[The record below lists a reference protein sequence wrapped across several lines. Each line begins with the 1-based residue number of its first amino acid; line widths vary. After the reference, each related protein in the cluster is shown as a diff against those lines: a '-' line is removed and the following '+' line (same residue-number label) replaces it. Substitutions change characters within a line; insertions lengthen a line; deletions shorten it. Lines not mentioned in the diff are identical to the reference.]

1 MSRKLGELLVAEG
14 RISEAVLA
22 RALELQGTQSR
33 GLRLGAILLRW
44 GLVSEKA
51 LLDSLGRVHKC
62 PAVSWDTLSKATQD
76 ALNLLSAAQSKRLAA
91 VPYALDKKTVQ
102 VAFANPSDL
111 AAVDEVGSITRC
123 RVIVHVTSEVRL
135 LQAQQRFYQRP
146 LPRDVWTILQ
156 KIEHPA
162 AARKAPA
169 RAAASKL
176 TPRPI
181 TLPAA
186 LQGAA
191 PLAGALPEKAAPP
204 PELVPPS
211 LWIEATEESARAA
224 ETCQYPAGESGEDTV
239 RVDSSVEDLFEPA
252 PAIPPLESLTVAV
265 ESGDE
270 QNVPVL
276 HVASAEIAANF
287 EHLALEELLGERL
300 DPFADETPLT
310 EFIEQAL
317 AFYEAQPAFQSALNA
332 LDVGPVEDLEI
343 EVEEEPPTPPAPEAP
358 SMATSEAPSMASSSD
373 SKPEVP
379 SVASGFDSK
388 PEAPSMASGFDSTH
402 PSLRRGQ
409 RSEARPN

>member
-1 MSRKLGELLVAEG
+1 MGRKLGELLVAEG

-22 RALELQGTQSR
+22 RALELQGTQAR

-44 GLVSEKA
+44 GLVTEKA

-62 PAVSWDTLSKATQD
+62 PTVNWDTLSTATQD

-91 VPYALDKKTVQ
+91 VPYALDKKTVH

-111 AAVDEVGSITRC
+111 AAVDEVGSITRR
-123 RVIVHVTSEVRL
+123 RVIVTVTSEVRL

-162 AARKAPA
+162 PARKAAA
-169 RAAASKL
+169 RAVAAPKP
-176 TPRPI
+176 TPRPV

-191 PLAGALPEKAAPP
+191 PLAGAAFQEKAPPP

-211 LWIEATEESARAA
+211 LWIEATQESARDIEACAYPAA
-224 ETCQYPAGESGEDTV
+224 ESNEDAV
-239 RVDSSVEDLFEPA
+239 RFDSSVEDLFEPA
-252 PAIPPLESLTVAV
+252 PAIPPLESLPVAV

-276 HVASAEIAANF
+276 HVGSAEIAASF
-287 EHLALEELLGERL
+287 EHLALEELFGERL

-317 AFYEAQPAFQSALNA
+317 AFYEAQPAFHSALNA
-332 LDVGPVEDLEI
+332 LDVGPVEDLEV
-343 EVEEEPPTPPAPEAP
+343 EVEEPPAPPAPEAP
-358 SMATSEAPSMASSSD
+358 SVVSS
-373 SKPEVP
+373 
-379 SVASGFDSK
+379 FDSK
-388 PEAPSMASGFDSTH
+388 PEAPSIASAFDSTH

-409 RSEARPN
+409 RSEAGPN

>member
-1 MSRKLGELLVAEG
+1 MGRKLGELLVAEG

-276 HVASAEIAANF
+276 HVASAEIAASF

-317 AFYEAQPAFQSALNA
+317 AFYEAQPAFHSALNA
-332 LDVGPVEDLEI
+332 LDVGPVEDLEP
-343 EVEEEPPTPPAPEAP
+343 EMEEEPPAPPVSEAP
-358 SMATSEAPSMASSSD
+358 SMATSDAPPMASSSD

-379 SVASGFDSK
+379 SMASSFDSK
-388 PEAPSMASGFDSTH
+388 PEASSMASTFDSTH

>member
-1 MSRKLGELLVAEG
+1 MGRKLGELLVAEG

-51 LLDSLGRVHKC
+51 LLDSLARVHKC
-62 PAVSWDTLSKATQD
+62 PAVNWDTLSKATQD

-162 AARKAPA
+162 PARKAPA
-169 RAAASKL
+169 RAATSTL

-252 PAIPPLESLTVAV
+252 PAIPPLESLPVAV

-270 QNVPVL
+270 QNAPVL
-276 HVASAEIAANF
+276 HVGSAGIAASF

-317 AFYEAQPAFQSALNA
+317 AFYEAQPAFHSALNA

-343 EVEEEPPTPPAPEAP
+343 EVEEEAPAPPAPEAP
-358 SMATSEAPSMASSSD
+358 SMATPEAASMASSLD
-373 SKPEVP
+373 SKPET
-379 SVASGFDSK
+379 
-388 PEAPSMASGFDSTH
+388 PSMASGFDSTH